1 MTLRGGGGE
10 GHDANFSMNF
20 EPSFLIGLELVP
32 TRSYADVGANDT
44 LWLQECPTCISVTV
58 FKSNQLLLP

>member
-20 EPSFLIGLELVP
+20 EPSFLIIGLELVS
-32 TRSYADVGANDT
+32 T
-44 LWLQECPTCISVTV
+44 WM
-58 FKSNQLLLP
+58 